1 MKDYPKDYELPPD
14 DDVSLFYSFDY
25 KQERRRFKSVVSN
38 TFKKRTDPL
47 KGINFT
53 EFVNS
58 LRRARDI
65 EYRKREKVCM
75 IRWLKC

>member
-25 KQERRRFKSVVSN
+25 KQERRRFKSVVST

-47 KGINFT
+47 KGISFT

-58 LRRARDI
+58 LGEPEI
-65 EYRKREKVCM
+65 LNLEKRKRFV
-75 IRWLKC
+75 

>member
-14 DDVSLFYSFDY
+14 DDVPLFYSFDY

-47 KGINFT
+47 KGKKFYG
-53 EFVNS
+53 F
-58 LRRARDI
+58 
-65 EYRKREKVCM
+65 C
-75 IRWLKC
+75 

>member
-47 KGINFT
+47 KGKKF
-53 EFVNS
+53 
-58 LRRARDI
+58 
-65 EYRKREKVCM
+65 YGVC
-75 IRWLKC
+75 

>member
-38 TFKKRTDPL
+38 TFKKRTNPL

-53 EFVNS
+53 ELFIPLGVPEILNLEKGKRFV
-58 LRRARDI
+58 
-65 EYRKREKVCM
+65 
-75 IRWLKC
+75 

>member
-47 KGINFT
+47 KGTNFT

-58 LRRARDI
+58 LREPEI
-65 EYRKREKVCM
+65 LNFEKGKRFV
-75 IRWLKC
+75 

>member
-25 KQERRRFKSVVSN
+25 KQERRRFKSFVSN

-58 LRRARDI
+58 LGETEI
-65 EYRKREKVCM
+65 LNLEKGKKFV
-75 IRWLKC
+75 

>member
-47 KGINFT
+47 KAINFT
-53 EFVNS
+53 EIVNYLGELEILS
-58 LRRARDI
+58 L
-65 EYRKREKVCM
+65 EKG
-75 IRWLKC
+75 KSFE

>member
-47 KGINFT
+47 EGINFT
-53 EFVNS
+53 ELVNS
-58 LRRARDI
+58 LGEPEILDL
-65 EYRKREKVCM
+65 EKGKRF
-75 IRWLKC
+75 I

>member
-38 TFKKRTDPL
+38 TFKKRTVPL
-47 KGINFT
+47 KGTNFT

-58 LRRARDI
+58 LREPEI
-65 EYRKREKVCM
+65 LNLEKGKRFV
-75 IRWLKC
+75 

>member
-14 DDVSLFYSFDY
+14 DDVSLFYPFDY

-58 LRRARDI
+58 LGEPEI
-65 EYRKREKVCM
+65 LNLEKGKRFV
-75 IRWLKC
+75 